1 MKKNVFLWTVFLLL
15 VLACSGLT
23 DGISV
28 KARDI
33 EASKT
38 RDKAVTNILIML
50 QEEDKTLMMAVA
62 SFNTATGKAVM
73 TSLSPSLMVEI
84 PETGS
89 EVPLSDVYALGD
101 RKSKGLLAV
110 RTVNRLLDLNIGMYM
125 AMDMSMIPSLVETV
139 ESTWITPT
147 VEEDREL
154 GLEEDT
160 WALDGEQTLAYMKLK
175 LPEDEP
181 EKNRSYEVMIQLL
194 RQAAEQDFMSMMGVG
209 KTLLSS
215 MDTNVGIMSAVS
227 LGSSLKGG
235 AHHTDLFL
243 PQAEAVLEQNPLH
256 ADAALM
262 QQLLTEVVYE

>member
-1 MKKNVFLWTVFLLL
+1 
-15 VLACSGLT
+15 
-23 DGISV
+23 
-28 KARDI
+28 
-33 EASKT
+33 
-38 RDKAVTNILIML
+38 
-50 QEEDKTLMMAVA
+50 
-62 SFNTATGKAVM
+62 
-73 TSLSPSLMVEI
+73 
-84 PETGS
+84 
-89 EVPLSDVYALGD
+89 
-101 RKSKGLLAV
+101 
-110 RTVNRLLDLNIGMYM
+110 
-125 AMDMSMIPSLVETV
+125 
-139 ESTWITPT
+139 
-147 VEEDREL
+147 
-154 GLEEDT
+154 
-160 WALDGEQTLAYMKLK
+160 MKLK